1 MATAERDRGAPT
13 RPGLRPDDGRSARAA
28 RTRQAIIDAALAL
41 VEEGDLQPTTPRVAE
56 RAGVSV
62 RSVFQHFD
70 DIEGLFAA
78 VADRVLERLAGL
90 VLCIDPSLDVE
101 RRLPLVVNQRAALLE
116 VLTPIRRASLVNGWD
131 SAVVTERLRLGQ
143 AYLRAEVEGAFAGEL
158 SAAGDGRDELLI
170 VLDVVL
176 SWATWEH
183 LRTSNGLDVAAATAV
198 VERLARQA
206 LGLTPGS

>member
-1 MATAERDRGAPT
+1 M
-13 RPGLRPDDGRSARAA
+13 RPDDGRTARAT
-28 RTRQAIIDAALAL
+28 RTRQAIIDACLEL

-90 VLCIDPSLDVE
+90 VLCIDPTLDIE
-101 RRLPLVVNQRAALLE
+101 RRLPLVARQRAALLE

-131 SAVVTERLRLGQ
+131 SVVVTERLRLGQ

-158 SAAGDGRDELLI
+158 DAAGDGRDQLLV
-170 VLDVVL
+170 VLDTVL

-183 LRTSNGLDVAAATAV
+183 IRTSNGLDVPAATAV
-198 VERLARQA
+198 VERLLRAA
-206 LGLTPGS
+206 LGLSPAT

>member
-1 MATAERDRGAPT
+1 M
-13 RPGLRPDDGRSARAA
+13 
-28 RTRQAIIDAALAL
+28 
-41 VEEGDLQPTTPRVAE
+41 
-56 RAGVSV
+56 SV

-90 VLCIDPSLDVE
+90 VICVDPTLAIE
-101 RRLPLVVNQRAALLE
+101 RRLPVVVNQRAALLE

-131 SAVVTERLRLGQ
+131 SEVVTDRLRLGQ

-158 SAAGDGRDELLI
+158 EAAGAGRDALL
-170 VLDVVL
+170 VSLDVVL

-183 LRTSNGLDVAAATAV
+183 LRTSNGLDVPAATAL
-198 VERLARQA
+198 VERLVRQT
-206 LGLTPGS
+206 LGLPVSPAT